1 VRSGKRQ
8 SDETERCTARSRNAF
23 PSAQRRNEPR
33 RYSRNTQRR
42 NDGDFHGRVERAS
55 HRRRDRSWNRRERGN
70 AQRWKGRAFH
80 RGRAR
85 SRERRDDGDC
95 DGWRAIR
102 RRTNDT
108 KRRFGAPH
116 VAVNP
121 KNPDNIVVLA
131 SSNFGYTRAC
141 VPAPKGSDCEM
152 ISAGSPFLTQPRGFY
167 KTPGFMDIGVFTS
180 FDRGKTFKQIDVSML
195 VPPGHREV
203 NAKGEGP
210 IAATADGNFY
220 IAFNAINWG
229 QWETQPTTF
238 FPNGG
243 VGVIK
248 STDGGVTWNWVSY
261 SGTPSDWPY
270 GGSDLSSG
278 AFYVSSGLAG
288 LSTLGP
294 RSTGLADS
302 TEGKIADR
310 WISSTPVAPRIL
322 S

>member
-1 VRSGKRQ
+1 MNQAMRNAISFTLVGAWSACSAGHGGQANPNATPPAAGTHSAAASGGTSSAGTTATPSAGTTATSTAGSSALPTAGVIAAGTAGKVATPSAGVAGAPIAGTMATALDGGQ
-8 SDETERCTARSRNAF
+8 SDAAALTELPLELTNV
-23 PSAQRRNEPR
+23 
-33 RYSRNTQRR
+33 
-42 NDGDFHGRVERAS
+42 DV
-55 HRRRDRSWNRRERGN
+55 
-70 AQRWKGRAFH
+70 
-80 RGRAR
+80 
-85 SRERRDDGDC
+85 
-95 DGWRAIR
+95 
-102 RRTNDT
+102 TNDT

-229 QWETQPTTF
+229 SGK
-238 FPNGG
+238 PNRLRSSRM
-243 VGVIK
+243 VA
-248 STDGGVTWNWVSY
+248 WV
-261 SGTPSDWPY
+261 
-270 GGSDLSSG
+270 
-278 AFYVSSGLAG
+278 
-288 LSTLGP
+288 
-294 RSTGLADS
+294 
-302 TEGKIADR
+302 
-310 WISSTPVAPRIL
+310 
-322 S
+322 